1 MTPEGK
7 RMSPD
12 AALLDELVR
21 RMVEAVHPR
30 RIILFGSAARGTMA
44 PEGDL
49 DLLVVVPDSADCR
62 AVARDLYRRL
72 RGLNQAKDLV
82 VVRQGDLEKRGADP
96 NLVFRAALTE
106 GKELYHDAS

>member
-1 MTPEGK
+1 
-7 RMSPD
+7 MSPD
-12 AALLDELVR
+12 PALLEEMVR
-21 RMVEAVHPR
+21 RMVEAVQPR

-44 PEGDL
+44 PHSDL

-82 VVRQGDLEKRGADP
+82 VVRQGDLEQHGANP
-96 NLVFRAALTE
+96 NLVFHAALTE
-106 GKELYHDAS
+106 GRELYHAAF